1 MAFASSSSA
10 LSAALS
16 LTTFLPPVSEKLSRS
31 NHQSWKAQVLAAL
44 RGAQLA
50 DWLDA
55 NAAPP
60 EKFLP
65 KKKPDDG
72 DEVPVVNPDHG
83 TWVAK
88 DQIVLSYLL
97 TNLQ

>member
-16 LTTFLPPVSEKLSRS
+16 LTTFLPPVLEKLSRS
-31 NHQSWKAQVLAAL
+31 NHQSWKAQVLVAV

-50 DWLDA
+50 NWLDA

-97 TNLQ
+97 TNL